1 MTSNETP
8 LWFSQP
14 LDRREALK
22 RLGIGGAAL
31 AIPGVLA
38 ACGNAGSGSP
48 SASAKTTKA
57 STKHIA
63 SLAWALPTSTIVGLD
78 IATAFESNTQCVQ
91 VVGLEG
97 LLTPS
102 DSLGLQPLLATSYVY
117 DEPGLKYVFQIRPGV
132 KFWDGTPMTPND
144 VVFSLTR
151 HIDPKVGSQIAG
163 YFVNVAAYTV
173 TGPNQVTAHLK
184 RPDPLVANALPFAPI
199 LSQAFVEKTGKALG
213 SPGSTVNI
221 MGTGP
226 YKVTAFPNT
235 TSATVERNDI
245 YWGPAPVV
253 QKCVFNCIPDDQTL
267 MLAMQSGQASGC
279 FGVPVQQTAQ
289 WQQISTIRLSSAPGM
304 AVSFLSFDL
313 SESPYNDIHVRR
325 AFAYAADRAGYVKA
339 FLGGN
344 GTPAVTMVPPQQWG
358 SVLPQAQV
366 LKLYAELPSYPYNL
380 AMARNELAQ
389 SSVPHGFTTNN
400 VLVPSNF
407 PATVKTLESLST
419 TVKSLGINMPVQQV
433 TSNDWLANLYAHNK
447 LGIVNVLYTPDYADP
462 ADYVNLSYPSAFAVK
477 NNFNLANF
485 KDPTVDQLIQD
496 ADAAR
501 NDAQRATDIYQV
513 LKISQQL
520 LPYLGLFWQN
530 DVMAIQDEYVYEN
543 FTGLYY
549 NQNWLTHVYSAA

>member
-1 MTSNETP
+1 MTSNQTP
-8 LWFSQP
+8 SWFSEP
-14 LDRREALK
+14 LGRREALK

-38 ACGNAGSGSP
+38 ACGHSGSP
-48 SASAKTTKA
+48 SAGAKTSKA
-57 STKHIA
+57 STKSIS
-63 SLAWALPTSTIVGLD
+63 SLNWALPTSTIVGLD
-78 IATAFESNTQCVQ
+78 IATAFEGNTQCVQ

-102 DSLGLQPLLATSYVY
+102 NSLGLDPLLATSYVY

-132 KFWDGTPMTPND
+132 KFWNGTPMTPDD

-163 YFVNVAAYTV
+163 YFVNVDNWAV
-173 TGPNQVTAHLK
+173 TGTNEVTAHLK

-199 LSQAFVEKTGKALG
+199 LSKAFVEKIGKALG

-226 YKVTAFPNT
+226 YKVTAFPNS

-245 YWGPAPVV
+245 YWGAAPVV
-253 QKCVFNCIPDDQTL
+253 QKCVFSCIADPQTL
-267 MLAMQSGQASGC
+267 LLAIQSGQTSGC
-279 FGVPVQQTAQ
+279 FGVPVQQATQ
-289 WQQISTIRLSSAPGM
+289 WQQVSTIRLSETPGM
-304 AVSFLSFDL
+304 FVSFLSFDMTEAPW
-313 SESPYNDIHVRR
+313 SDIHVRR
-325 AFAYAADRAGYVKA
+325 CIAYAADRAGYVKA
-339 FLGGN
+339 FLGGH

-358 SVLPQAQV
+358 SVLPQSQV
-366 LKLYAELPSYPYNL
+366 QKLYAQLPDYPYNL
-380 AMARNELAQ
+380 AMARKELAQ

-419 TVKSLGINMPVQQV
+419 TVKALGINMPVQQV
-433 TSNDWLANLYAHNK
+433 TSNEWLANLYAHTGGLINC
-447 LGIVNVLYTPDYADP
+447 LYTPDYADP
-462 ADYVNLSYPSAFAVK
+462 ADYVNLSYPSANAVK

-485 KDPTVDQLIQD
+485 KDPTVDKLIQE
-496 ADAAR
+496 ADAAP
-501 NDAQRATDIYQV
+501 NNAQRASEIYDV
-513 LKISQQL
+513 LKISQEQ

-530 DVMAIQDEYVYEN
+530 DVMAIQNKYVYEN

-549 NQNWLTHVYSAA
+549 NQNWLTHIYSAA